1 MSDQELN
8 KQADLIANYLSGNA
22 SDAEMQALET
32 WVLASTEHKEAFM
45 AAKKAWMLS
54 GMQKNTAAIDVGK
67 NWKAMSGQ
75 LFQEQKVIDL
85 PSRAKQLRWLGIA
98 AAVALVVSVGIWLL
112 LDMRKEQVLEFAAAE
127 SVRTLD
133 LPDGSAVTL
142 NQASSLSY
150 DGTDASGRRMLRLDG
165 DAFFD
170 VQRDEDRPFIINT
183 RGLAIEVLG
192 TSFYVDARQ
201 EEPEIQVIVASGL
214 VEVRSDSAQLRL
226 EANEKA
232 IFEKATQDLAKDAN
246 TDANYLSI
254 KTNALNFENTSLE
267 EVVFALNRHFN
278 VQINLAI
285 EDLENCRVTATY
297 ENKSLAAIL
306 AIIESTLGIQSNQ
319 TGDVITLSGTSCR

>member
-22 SDAEMQALET
+22 SDAEVQALET
-32 WVLASTEHKEAFM
+32 WVLASPEHKEAFT

-54 GMQKNTAAIDVGK
+54 GMKKNTAAIDVDK
-67 NWKAMSGQ
+67 NWKAVSGQ

-85 PSRAKQLRWLGIA
+85 PSRAKRLRWLGIA

-112 LDMRKEQVLEFAAAE
+112 LDMRQEQLLEFAAAE

-142 NQASSLSY
+142 NQASSLTY
-150 DGTDASGRRMLRLDG
+150 DGTDASGKRMLRLVG

-170 VQRDEDRPFIINT
+170 VNREEDRPFIINT
-183 RGLAIEVLG
+183 RGLTVEVLG

-201 EEPEIQVIVASGL
+201 EEPEIQVIVASG
-214 VEVRSDSAQLRL
+214 VVKVRSDSSQLRL
-226 EANEKA
+226 EADEKA
-232 IFEKATQDLAKDAN
+232 VFEKATNDLTKDEN

-254 KTNALNFENTSLE
+254 KTNALDFDNSSLE

-285 EDLENCRVTATY
+285 EDLENCRITATY
-297 ENKSLAAIL
+297 EDKSLAAIL
-306 AIIESTLGIQSNQ
+306 AIIESTLGIQSNRA
-319 TGDVITLSGTSCR
+319 GDVITLSGTSCR